1 MKFRNRGD
9 SSGKIDIPMAPM
21 IDIVFQL
28 LIFFIFTLKIV
39 TEEGDFNINMPIGA
53 VDPSS
58 PPPAYQAL
66 NVQLRSRP
74 DGQLEQIVLGSNVW
88 TFDATRPQ
96 AVFDAL
102 GSKITEHARSAG
114 GYTDDLE
121 VEIDADYNL
130 NYQYTM
136 SAVSACRGGR
146 GGRGIE
152 KIKFAAPIRPGT

>member
-1 MKFRNRGD
+1 
-9 SSGKIDIPMAPM
+9 M

-53 VDPSS
+53 VDPNS

-66 NVQLRSRP
+66 TVQLRSRP
-74 DGQLEQIVLGSNVW
+74 DGHLEQIVLGSNVW

-152 KIKFAAPIRPGT
+152 KIKFAAPVRPGT